1 MTREQLLIYEFKN
14 RYKRLYDTLGDNDD
28 FLEKHGTEEEY
39 IQKRLETWKA
49 NDLADENEELTE
61 EELAY
66 LDKVDKQ
73 MFKSAADHW
82 QESDAKIDLTAFGD
96 VSQSK

>member
-1 MTREQLLIYEFKN
+1 MTREQLLIHEFKN
-14 RYKRLYDTLGDNDD
+14 RYNRLYEHLGSDEN

-39 IQKRLETWKA
+39 IQKRLDTWKA
-49 NDLADENEELTE
+49 NDLADEDDKLTE

-73 MFKSAADHW
+73 MFEAAPAHW
-82 QESDAKIDLTAFGD
+82 QEADAKIYMTAFDD
-96 VSQSK
+96 VSRSK